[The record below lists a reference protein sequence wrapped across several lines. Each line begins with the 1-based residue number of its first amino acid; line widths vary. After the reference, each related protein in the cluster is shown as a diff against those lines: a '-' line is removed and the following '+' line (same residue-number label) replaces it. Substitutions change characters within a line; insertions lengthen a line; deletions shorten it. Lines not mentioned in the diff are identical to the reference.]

1 MDTIIVVAQIPFLP
15 IDLIELEWIDE
26 EKYNEEIEKLRADEA
41 LKYYW
46 GKKEIRISSIADCF
60 EHSPNKIVIRF
71 TNAMT
76 PILVKEDFDSFIK
89 RKDAIITKDLLLQ
102 KEGFSIEYIE
112 EEEKA
117 I

>member
-1 MDTIIVVAQIPFLP
+1 
-15 IDLIELEWIDE
+15 
-26 EKYNEEIEKLRADEA
+26 
-41 LKYYW
+41 
-46 GKKEIRISSIADCF
+46 
-60 EHSPNKIVIRF
+60 
-71 TNAMT
+71 MT

-89 RKDAIITKDLLLQ
+89 RKDAIIAQDLLLQ